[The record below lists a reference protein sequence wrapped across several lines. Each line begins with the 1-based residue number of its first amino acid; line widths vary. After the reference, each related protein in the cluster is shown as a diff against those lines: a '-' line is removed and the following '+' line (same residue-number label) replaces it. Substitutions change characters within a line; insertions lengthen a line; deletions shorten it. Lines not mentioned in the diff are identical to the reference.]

1 MSTAEEPR
9 AKAPEDEENKPP
21 VVAKPKAK
29 NALVG
34 FFKTVSKEEYQK
46 KMEQSLGGPKLITVQ
61 AEVHGETPDSKKIKV
76 WIFH

>member
-21 VVAKPKAK
+21 VDAVKPKAK

-46 KMEQSLGGPKLITVQ
+46 KMEQN
-61 AEVHGETPDSKKIKV
+61 
-76 WIFH
+76 